1 MFTGIVSAALPVA
14 QLQKKPGLLSLAIDF
29 PAAMLDGLNI
39 GASVALDG
47 VCMTVTSI
55 ESGRVSFDAMQETL
69 DLTTL
74 GELDVGTLLNVERS
88 FKQQQEVGGH
98 ILSGHIDCMA
108 EITAIDEAENKKLVH
123 YQLPEPML
131 KYVFRKGFIAVNGC
145 SLTVVDVDRPAFGFH
160 ISYIPETLRVT
171 THADKSVG
179 DRVNIEIDRQTQV
192 IVDTVERVLAERAA
206 GADLTG

>member
-29 PAAMLDGLNI
+29 PANLLDGLEI

-47 VCMTVTSI
+47 VCMTVTAI
-55 ESGRVSFDAMQETL
+55 ENGRVSFDAMQETL

-74 GELDVGTLLNVERS
+74 GLLEAGDLLNVERS

-108 EITAIDEAENKKLVH
+108 EITAIDAAENKKVVH
-123 YQLPEPML
+123 YRLPEAML

-145 SLTVVDVDRPAFGFH
+145 SLTVVDVDRQASIFH

-171 THADKSVG
+171 THAEKTVG

-206 GADLTG
+206 DEGFIN